1 LAVKE
6 ELRTAREHKNRLNY
20 RMAAWMVPGQLLMA
34 LLLIVWPEPQE
45 APTLRQ
51 IVFGA
56 IILWNVL
63 WLAFIARFHHASPLI
78 QGSRRWIRTHLF
90 FTITASF
97 MWAASGLLLASA
109 APLLPLTL
117 GIVLILVT
125 TSLVPLHLHSRWSGI
140 ISVLLPPAAVLQMLL
155 LHDGTG
161 FRLAA
166 LAILAH
172 TALLIWL
179 MLRLRLMAAAETRL
193 TVENK
198 ELQCQH
204 RKSQTFFAHARQLAH
219 LAYWEL
225 DLKSGALSWSDD
237 AYTLFGLAPGTPLSG
252 SAVMGAIYWSDRNL
266 FQRAI
271 RDALAGKPAIN
282 REFRVVHP
290 DGSIHVLR
298 DSGEVVTDSD
308 GEKSHMLGVMYDIT
322 GQLAAEEKSKSAFA
336 ELRRILDN
344 MQDTYYRADPAG
356 RLTLVSPSMTSL
368 LGYPPDKCIGM
379 RISDLYTATRH
390 GASFLLDLNTH
401 GGTLRNYQ
409 IQMRHSDGRSVW
421 VSVNAQFIHNEK
433 KKVIGIEGTIRDI
446 TQLRQAEQA
455 LYKERERALVTL
467 HSIADGV
474 ITTTSEGRIQFINP
488 TAERLLGIQ
497 AADAAG
503 LPYLDVLKL
512 VDSDTGQPLGDI
524 VRQCVHYDG
533 DTTSHTHEGQL
544 IAHDGERYHL
554 KINAAPMR
562 DLLGHMVGA
571 VLVIHDITEVMGMAS
586 QLNYQA
592 NHDILTGLKNRRV
605 FEKRVEEAIRHA
617 QQRNETHALF
627 YMDLD
632 QFKVVNDTCGH
643 MAGDELL
650 QQVAH
655 LMEQKIRDA
664 DVLAR
669 LGGDEFGVLL
679 ESCPVEK
686 ALAIAEGI
694 RSSLRD
700 YRFHWQDKTFE
711 LGVSI
716 GLVPIVAE
724 SGNLA
729 DVLSAADAACYVAK
743 DSGRN
748 RIHTY
753 QPDDDAVAKRH
764 GEMEWVHRLNHAF
777 DEDRFLLY
785 AQAVAHV
792 GGDRMISHYEVLL
805 RMTDERGQVIPPGA
819 FIPAAERYNLMPAI
833 DRWVIRKTMEMM
845 REAQGD
851 LVFPPVECAIN
862 LSGQSLCDEHFLE
875 YVVDL
880 FDETGIPCESVC
892 FEITET
898 AAVAN
903 LSRATRFI
911 SILKNMGCSFALDDF
926 GSGLSSFGYLKRLPI
941 DYLKIDGS
949 FVRDMVVDQVDRAMV
964 ASINQ
969 IGHVMKLKTIAEF
982 AENEGVLMALERVG
996 VDYAQGMAI
1005 AAPRPLRDVLD
1016 QELQQL
1022 RGDSDD
1028 EIVITGVAEEASP

>member
-1 LAVKE
+1 MSAKE
-6 ELRTAREHKNRLNY
+6 ALRASREHKNLLNN

-34 LLLIVWPEPQE
+34 LLLLGWPESANDSRLQHG
-45 APTLRQ
+45 
-51 IVFGA
+51 VFGA
-56 IILWNVL
+56 IALLDIV
-63 WLAFIARFHHASPLI
+63 WLFFIFRFFRATDLI
-78 QGSRRWIRTHLF
+78 RGSRRWFRYHLI
-90 FTITASF
+90 FTTLASLS
-97 MWAASGLLLASA
+97 WSSAGVLLLS
-109 APLLPLTL
+109 LFESLPLAL
-117 GIVLILVT
+117 AIALPLVT
-125 TSLVPLHLHSRWSGI
+125 TSLLPLHLHSRWSGI
-140 ISVLLPPAAVLQMLL
+140 GMLLPSTVLLPRLLTLNEPAY
-155 LHDGTG
+155 H
-161 FRLAA
+161 LAA
-166 LAILAH
+166 LALCAYGG
-172 TALLIWL
+172 LLGWL
-179 MLRLRLMAAAETRL
+179 LLQLRQIAATEAQLAAESL
-193 TVENK
+193 E
-198 ELQCQH
+198 QH
-204 RKSQTFFAHARQLAH
+204 GHQQKSQTFFDHARRLAP
-219 LAYWEL
+219 LGYWEL

-237 AYTLFGLAPGTPLSG
+237 AYALFGLPRGTPLSG
-252 SAVMGAIYWSDRNL
+252 PAVMGAIYWDDRNL

-271 RDALAGKPAIN
+271 RDALAGKPTLE

-298 DSGEVVTDSD
+298 DSGEVVSD
-308 GEKSHMLGVMYDIT
+308 NNGEKSHMLGVMYDIT

-336 ELRRILDN
+336 ELSRILDHL
-344 MQDTYYRADPAG
+344 QDTYYRADPVG
-356 RLTLVSPSMTSL
+356 RLTQVSSSMLSL
-368 LGYPPDKCIGM
+368 LGYAPEQCVGM
-379 RISDLYTATRH
+379 RIAELYTATRH
-390 GASFLLDLNTH
+390 GDSFLMDLNAH

-421 VSVNAQFIHNEK
+421 VSVNAQFIHNDK
-433 KKVIGIEGTIRDI
+433 NKVIGIEGTIRDI

-455 LYKERERALVTL
+455 LHKERERALVTL

-474 ITTTSEGRIQFINP
+474 ITTSSEGRIQYLNP
-488 TAERLLGIQ
+488 TAERLLGIS
-497 AADAAG
+497 AADATG
-503 LPYLDVLKL
+503 RPYLEVLKL
-512 VDSDTGQPLGDI
+512 VDAESGEALGDI
-524 VRQCVHYDG
+524 VRQCIRYDG
-533 DTTSHTHEGQL
+533 DLAARNYEGQL
-544 IAHDGERYHL
+544 NTPSGEQYHL

-562 DLLGHMVGA
+562 DLHGQVIGA
-571 VLVIHDITEVMGMAS
+571 VLVIHDITEVMGMAQ

-605 FEKRVEEAIRHA
+605 FEKRVDEAIRRA
-617 QQRNETHALF
+617 QQRGENHALF

-650 QQVAH
+650 QQVAQ
-655 LMEQKIRDA
+655 LMQHHVRDS

-679 ESCPVEK
+679 EHCPLEQAVK
-686 ALAIAEGI
+686 IAEDI
-694 RSSLRD
+694 RTSLRD
-700 YRFHWQDKTFE
+700 YRFGWEDKTFE
-711 LGVSI
+711 IGVSI
-716 GLVPIVAE
+716 GLVPIGAE

-729 DVLSAADAACYVAK
+729 DVLAAADAACYVAK

-748 RIHTY
+748 RIHIY

-792 GGDRMISHYEVLL
+792 GGDRTISHYEVLL
-805 RMTDERGQVIPPGA
+805 RMTDEKGQVIPPGA

-833 DRWVIRKTMEMM
+833 DRWVVRKTLELM

-851 LVFPPVECAIN
+851 LVFPPVECAVN
-862 LSGQSLCDEHFLE
+862 LSGQTLCDEQFLE

-880 FDETGIPCESVC
+880 FEETGIPCESVC

-926 GSGLSSFGYLKRLPI
+926 GAGLSSFGYLKRLPI

-949 FVRDMVVDQVDRAMV
+949 FVRDMVIDQVDRAMV
-964 ASINQ
+964 ESINQ
-969 IGHVMKLKTIAEF
+969 IGHVMKLKTIGEF
-982 AENEGVLMALERVG
+982 AENEGVLMALERAG

-1005 AAPRPLRDVLD
+1005 APPRPLREVLE
-1016 QELQQL
+1016 QELMQL
-1022 RGDSDD
+1022 REPADEPWAEAVSD
-1028 EIVITGVAEEASP
+1028 EVNP